1 MNTVDAAS
9 PPATGSAPGHPDPF
23 PTTADLP
30 RTPDGEIQLVTPDGR
45 LHPDAHPDHD
55 ALGRLTRDL
64 YRGMRLARRLDD
76 EAFALQRQGEL
87 GLWLQCRG
95 QEAAQVGSIA
105 AVRADDYVFPSYR
118 EHAAALWRGIGPADL
133 LRQWRGV
140 AHSGWDPRPHSFHI
154 YTLVLAAQLLHAT
167 GYALGVQ
174 RDSSDT
180 LVVAY
185 FGDGAASEGDASE
198 AMNIAATNDAPVLFF
213 CQNNQWAIS
222 TPASAQSRT
231 PIHRRAAG
239 FGLRSERVDGNDV
252 LAVHA
257 VTSALAAHVRSG
269 AGPALVEATTYRMG
283 GHSTSDDPTRYR
295 TDSELDAWR
304 GKDPLGRVEALMR
317 AEGWSDTAYLD
328 GIQAEADELAD
339 RTRRECLAL
348 RAPDLA
354 DAFTTVLADVPQLLR
369 EEREAFVAYRGS
381 FLD

>member
-1 MNTVDAAS
+1 MTTVDLAE
-9 PPATGSAPGHPDPF
+9 PPVTNPFAGTTG
-23 PTTADLP
+23 LP
-30 RTPDGEIQLVTPDGR
+30 RTSEGWTQLVTPDGR
-45 LHPDAHPDHD
+45 LHPDVDADRD

-95 QEAAQVGSIA
+95 QEAAQVGSVA

-140 AHSGWDPRPHSFHI
+140 AHSGWDPEPYSFHI

-174 RDSSDT
+174 RDGSDT
-180 LVVAY
+180 VVVTY

-198 AMNIAATNDAPVLFF
+198 AMNIAAVNAAPMVFF

-222 TPASAQSRT
+222 TPTASQTRT
-231 PIHRRAAG
+231 PIHRRGAG
-239 FGLRSERVDGNDV
+239 FGLRSEWVDGNDV
-252 LAVHA
+252 LAVYA
-257 VTSALAAHVRSG
+257 VTSAVTEHARSG
-269 AGPALVEATTYRMG
+269 AGPAIVEATTYRMG

-295 TDSELDAWR
+295 TDDELAAWR
-304 GKDPLGRVEALMR
+304 ARDPLARVEALMR
-317 AEGWSDTAYLD
+317 AEGWSDEVFL
-328 GIQAEADELAD
+328 GEIQAEADELAD

-348 RAPDLA
+348 TAPDLA
-354 DAFTTVLADVPQLLR
+354 DAFATVLADVPPLLR
-369 EEREAFVAYRGS
+369 EERDAFVAYRAS

>member
-1 MNTVDAAS
+1 MTTVDLAD
-9 PPATGSAPGHPDPF
+9 PPVTNPFAGTTG
-23 PTTADLP
+23 LP
-30 RTPDGEIQLVTPDGR
+30 RTSEGWTQLVTPDGR
-45 LHPDAHPDHD
+45 LHPDVDADRD

-95 QEAAQVGSIA
+95 QEAAQVGSVA

-140 AHSGWDPRPHSFHI
+140 AHSGWDPEPYSFHI

-174 RDSSDT
+174 RDGSDT
-180 LVVAY
+180 VVVTY

-198 AMNIAATNDAPVLFF
+198 AMNIAAVNAAPMVFF

-222 TPASAQSRT
+222 TPTASQTRT
-231 PIHRRAAG
+231 PIHRRGAG
-239 FGLRSERVDGNDV
+239 FGLRSEWVDGNDV
-252 LAVHA
+252 LAVYA
-257 VTSALAAHVRSG
+257 VTSAVTEHARSG
-269 AGPALVEATTYRMG
+269 AGPAIVEATTYRMG

-295 TDSELDAWR
+295 TDGELAAWR
-304 GKDPLGRVEALMR
+304 ARDPLARVEALMR
-317 AEGWSDTAYLD
+317 AEGWSDEVFL
-328 GIQAEADELAD
+328 GEIQAEADELAD

-348 RAPDLA
+348 TAPDLA
-354 DAFTTVLADVPQLLR
+354 DAFATVLADVPPLLR
-369 EEREAFVAYRGS
+369 EERDAFVAYRAS